1 MSGVLGLGWGGDI
14 GIVRPPNPPSIALP
28 CRMRGGELF
37 DFIAEKEMLSEEEA
51 IEFLEQILLGVQYL
65 HGRRIAH
72 FDLKVPVQVPG

>member
-1 MSGVLGLGWGGDI
+1 
-14 GIVRPPNPPSIALP
+14 
-28 CRMRGGELF
+28 MRGGELF

-65 HGRRIAH
+65 HGRRITH

>member
-1 MSGVLGLGWGGDI
+1 MGG
-14 GIVRPPNPPSIALP
+14 GYWHCAPPKSRQHCPA